1 MLNFFFFGDMTELL
15 SGMASELLSAIPNIL
30 KALVIFI
37 VGMIVAKLIAK
48 IITKALEKIQIDK
61 LSDKLQEIEIVDK
74 SNIKIKISAVIGK
87 ITYYFLLLFFAV
99 IATDILGMP
108 AVSQI
113 VSDIFNFIPSLITA
127 LIILV
132 IGLLISEGLSKI
144 ILTACQSLGIPSA
157 KLLSTCVFYFMF
169 INVII
174 LALGQAKINTD
185 FLSQNISILIAGV
198 VFAFA
203 IGYGLASKDF
213 VANLLASFYSKEKF
227 KVGDV
232 ISLDGSKGEV
242 IEVDKSSVTIQTG
255 DSKVIYPLSKIINEK
270 IEIHT

>member
-1 MLNFFFFGDMTELL
+1 MFNFFYFGDMTELL

-37 VGMIVAKLIAK
+37 IGMIAAKLIAK
-48 IITKALEKIQIDK
+48 VITKALEKIQIDK

-74 SNIKIKISAVIGK
+74 SNIKIKISAVVGK

-157 KLLSTCVFYFMF
+157 KLLSMCVFYFMF

-227 KVGDV
+227 KIGDV

-242 IEVDKSSVTIQTG
+242 IDVDKSSVTIQTG

-270 IEIHT
+270 IEIHI